1 RLVHPRRR
9 AHRHDR
15 GRGGAVLA
23 PGARGVAGVAPSEH
37 RRRGPEHHPGSGAAC
52 PPDAPRPDRR
62 RRVPRGR
69 DPGHAAGDEHTP
81 RRLAHDGARQQPAG
95 RAEPGRDADDD
106 GGAGAPIA
114 GDPGPDRLRCRH
126 RDPAVAPAGRHS
138 PHHAP
143 HRGDR
148 AGGRDVHP
156 RRCLR
161 LPPDRRGAGRQGLR
175 AVRADRIRPR
185 VRRDAGPPR
194 YQGAAGDLPAPER
207 VTMFY
212 VSLLFIAIS
221 IGLLAFTAGHAVRRW
236 WLARTERYAS
246 WMAVELGA
254 MFQEM
259 TVARAQRIITAT
271 VLGGLTF
278 GFLLGDGPLGRTVAG
293 VVLGLGGY
301 FGPWAVVKYL
311 RKRRLDQIDDQL
323 VDALRMMAN
332 ALKAG
337 LSLQQALELV
347 RREMKAPISDEFGT
361 VVKEIHLGQLTD
373 HALRR
378 MAERVPL

>member
-1 RLVHPRRR
+1 
-9 AHRHDR
+9 
-15 GRGGAVLA
+15 
-23 PGARGVAGVAPSEH
+23 
-37 RRRGPEHHPGSGAAC
+37 
-52 PPDAPRPDRR
+52 
-62 RRVPRGR
+62 
-69 DPGHAAGDEHTP
+69 
-81 RRLAHDGARQQPAG
+81 
-95 RAEPGRDADDD
+95 
-106 GGAGAPIA
+106 
-114 GDPGPDRLRCRH
+114 
-126 RDPAVAPAGRHS
+126 
-138 PHHAP
+138 
-143 HRGDR
+143 
-148 AGGRDVHP
+148 
-156 RRCLR
+156 
-161 LPPDRRGAGRQGLR
+161 
-175 AVRADRIRPR
+175 
-185 VRRDAGPPR
+185 
-194 YQGAAGDLPAPER
+194 
-207 VTMFY
+207 MFY

-378 MAERVPL
+378 MAERVPLEDLGLAVDSILTLRETGGNLSESFQVIANTIVERKKVQGKVKALTAQGMAQGVLVGSMPIGMLLIFSFIDANYVRPLFTTVLGWVILAVVLILDAAGVLLMFKLVKVDV